1 MVLAIAIVVD
11 DAIVVVEG
19 VHAKLDQ
26 GYKSSREASIDAMS
40 ELVGAI
46 VPHESSS
53 LFHVLHHAVSRK

>member
-26 GYKSSREASIDAMS
+26 GYNIRPQGVDRRDERA
-40 ELVGAI
+40 
-46 VPHESSS
+46 
-53 LFHVLHHAVSRK
+53 